1 MNYYEFSKFQPI
13 SKQTGP
19 NGTIHMSLRF
29 TEKPLTN
36 LEFEDE
42 VPGRDFQNRGR
53 RRDAISGRLML
64 VGGNWRGDRAT
75 GWRGELEDDRNM
87 ARGGLWPAGRASRRD
102 DGGCSGGDGDT
113 TAVVTGKWAREGRR
127 EALDT

>member
-19 NGTIHMSLRF
+19 KGTIHMSLRF

-42 VPGRDFQNRGR
+42 VPGRELKTE
-53 RRDAISGRLML
+53 DA
-64 VGGNWRGDRAT
+64 
-75 GWRGELEDDRNM
+75 GE
-87 ARGGLWPAGRASRRD
+87 A
-102 DGGCSGGDGDT
+102 
-113 TAVVTGKWAREGRR
+113 
-127 EALDT
+127 

>member
-53 RRDAISGRLML
+53 RRDAISGLLML
-64 VGGNWRGDRAT
+64 VGGN
-75 GWRGELEDDRNM
+75 
-87 ARGGLWPAGRASRRD
+87 
-102 DGGCSGGDGDT
+102 
-113 TAVVTGKWAREGRR
+113 
-127 EALDT
+127 

>member
-19 NGTIHMSLRF
+19 NDTIHMSLRF

-42 VPGRDFQNRGR
+42 VPGREEEKQRTPESS
-53 RRDAISGRLML
+53 ISGRLKL
-64 VGGNWRGDRAT
+64 VGGN
-75 GWRGELEDDRNM
+75 
-87 ARGGLWPAGRASRRD
+87 
-102 DGGCSGGDGDT
+102 
-113 TAVVTGKWAREGRR
+113 
-127 EALDT
+127 